1 MSERPIQTPA
11 EQIEAIVNVPVAT
24 ARSNVKRAIEV
35 CEKALD
41 GLPIEQANAVFSVVQ
56 SMLQLRNQTM
66 QGAMTDHQSVER
78 EKARRAQAEAEKAA
92 ADANKPQL
100 VGVAG
105 GSLQ

>member
-1 MSERPIQTPA
+1 MSEPIQTPG
-11 EQIEAIVNVPVAT
+11 EAIANIVNVPVAT
-24 ARSNVKRAIEV
+24 AKSNAKRAIEI

-66 QGAMTDHQSVER
+66 QGAMADHQAVER
-78 EKARRAQAEAEKAA
+78 EKARRKALEAEEAA
-92 ADANKPQL
+92 KPQL

-105 GSLQ
+105 GGLK